1 MKKLKKISIICCV
14 LMFAQ
19 VSFAQDKIGVV
30 DIQTIVNN
38 SNEVKALKYE
48 HNTQIQS
55 LNKIITEA
63 QNAIAKESDPQKIVA
78 LQDKY
83 ANEFN
88 KKKEFIDNQYSSRL
102 SVIETKLKNEIL
114 ESAKRNNYDI
124 VLAKNVVF
132 YGGEDITDIISRD
145 IK

>member
-1 MKKLKKISIICCV
+1 MKQFKIFAVICCV

-19 VSFAQDKIGVV
+19 VSFALDKVGVV

-38 SNEVKALKYE
+38 SSEVKALKSE

-55 LNKIITEA
+55 LNKIVMEA

-83 ANEFN
+83 ASEFN
-88 KKKEFIDNQYSSRL
+88 RKKEFIDSQYSSRL
-102 SVIETKLKNEIL
+102 SVIESKLKNEIL
-114 ESAKRNNYDI
+114 ESAKKNNYDI

-132 YGGEDITDIISRD
+132 YGGEDITDIVSRD

>member
-1 MKKLKKISIICCV
+1 MNQFKIFTVICCV
-14 LMFAQ
+14 LTFAQ
-19 VSFAQDKIGVV
+19 VCFAQDKIGAV

-38 SNEVKALKYE
+38 SSEVKALKSE
-48 HNTQIQS
+48 HNMQIQS
-55 LNKIITEA
+55 LNKIVMEA
-63 QNAIAKESDPQKIVA
+63 QNAIAKEADPQKIVT

-114 ESAKRNNYDI
+114 ESAKKNNYDI

-132 YGGEDITDIISRD
+132 YGGEDITDIVSRD

>member
-1 MKKLKKISIICCV
+1 MNQFKIFTVICCV
-14 LMFAQ
+14 LTFAQ

-38 SNEVKALKYE
+38 SSEVKALKSE
-48 HNTQIQS
+48 HNMQIQS
-55 LNKIITEA
+55 LNKIVMEA
-63 QNAIAKESDPQKIVA
+63 QNAIAKESDPQKIVT

-102 SVIETKLKNEIL
+102 SVIESKLKNEIL
-114 ESAKRNNYDI
+114 ESAKKNNYDI
-124 VLAKNVVF
+124 ILAKNVVF
-132 YGGEDITDIISRD
+132 YGGEDITNIVSRD